1 MFKRGGFVLGGA
13 ILLVLVGCSQNKGGG
28 EEARFQK
35 SGPNSTQWSDSK
47 KYGKKEAESKYGRFE
62 LYTITDEYLKTR
74 KAEITGKHL
83 RSLNLQG
90 EFGVDAYLL
99 EGYELPNTVILA
111 PKIMLRSSI
120 KGTRPAVKRINGDW
134 VELETQIALFDG
146 TESQLYSGL
155 GRKIYAENL
164 KFRSPSKLL
173 ERIAG
178 LLGGNPNFLSSLPC
192 PESISIHDKL
202 QGAFDV
208 QIRTP
213 MKSCPT
219 NVFIPATVKFKKEE
233 FEKFKAGFIRSGQST
248 VVAKFSLTTPI
259 TLSYGRFSI
268 KSQPVFDAI
277 EKAIKD
283 SKKWINPEALTAALE
298 NVVTEIQ
305 RSVDQCIPQEP
316 FAPLKDQ
323 IIETL
328 FDTGTQPDCPDSLSV
343 CYLLKNRP
351 SDSEVL
357 SLSLNR
363 EEFYGEKIAYEST
376 SVLSDSLSERS
387 AFLIKTD
394 SQNLLEQPKEATINN
409 ALRTVSPGDIIEFS
423 VQKARQTTYEFKEP
437 VVRNISNM
445 VCLAP
450 YSECIDGNWICSNP
464 NTEDYNCRQEC
475 TGGWKQQCIRGYGCG
490 CAEMGPVCQGYSTIC
505 DQRRVCERL
514 TAPERPT
521 LPYRMDKQ
529 TPTAVDFAWECTS
542 KTDSKCEPE
551 HLQDQWQRI
560 TQFSH
565 PFPVAELEQRNF
577 SLKELELLLDG
588 LKLKF
593 SNNVVCNIR
602 DLAPE
607 LISNTKFVIEF
618 KNTEKCK
625 PFDEMTSRP
634 LHGPSLSVLSKV
646 SFPRKFR
653 CGELWENY
661 LGERSYKCVLPN
673 EEVLTQSSTLLE
685 DTQAIKAGEPVGIW
699 IPYFP
704 RTEIEAQLR
713 FVGGYF
719 EAAPEGMSL

>member
-1 MFKRGGFVLGGA
+1 VSKRGGLVLGGA
-13 ILLVLVGCSQNKGGG
+13 ILLVLAGCSQNKGGG

-62 LYTITDEYLKTR
+62 LYSITDEYLKAR
-74 KAEITGKHL
+74 KAEISGKHL
-83 RSLNLQG
+83 RSLNLRG
-90 EFGVDAYLL
+90 EFGVDAYHL

-120 KGTRPAVKRINGDW
+120 KGTRPAVKRVNGDW

-164 KFRSPSKLL
+164 KFKSPSKLL
-173 ERIAG
+173 DRLSE

-192 PESISIHDKL
+192 PSSISIHDKL
-202 QGAFDV
+202 QGSFDV
-208 QIRTP
+208 KIRTP

-219 NVFIPATVKFKKEE
+219 NVFIPATVQFKKEE

-248 VVAKFSLTTPI
+248 VVAKFELTTPI
-259 TLSYGRFSI
+259 TLSYGKFSI
-268 KSQPVFDAI
+268 KSQPVFDSI
-277 EKAIKD
+277 VKSIKD
-283 SKKWINPEALTAALE
+283 PKKWMSAESVATVLEAAIAD
-298 NVVTEIQ
+298 IQ
-305 RSVDQCIPQEP
+305 KSVDQCIPQEP

-323 IIETL
+323 IIETI
-328 FDTGTQPDCPDSLSV
+328 FDTGMQPDCPDSLPV
-343 CYLLKNRP
+343 CYLIKNRP
-351 SDSEVL
+351 SENDIL

-363 EEFYGEKIAYEST
+363 EEFFGEKIAYEST
-376 SVLSDSLSERS
+376 SILSDSLSERS

-394 SQNLLEQPKEATINN
+394 SQNILEQPKESTINN
-409 ALRTVSPGDIIEFS
+409 ALRTVSPGDIVEFS
-423 VQKARQTTYEFKEP
+423 IQKFRQTAYEFKEP

-445 VCLAP
+445 VCLSP
-450 YSECIDGNWICSNP
+450 YSECLDGNWFCTNP

-475 TGGWKQQCIRGYGCG
+475 TGGWERVCVKGGCG
-490 CAEMGPVCQGYSTIC
+490 CYEWGQRCRSYSQVC

-514 TAPERPT
+514 TAPEKAS
-521 LPYRMDKQ
+521 LPYRMDKE

-542 KTDSKCEPE
+542 KTDAKCDPE

-560 TQFSH
+560 TQFSN
-565 PFPVAELEQRNF
+565 PFPTTELEQRNV
-577 SLKELELLLDG
+577 SLKDLDFLLDG

-593 SNNVVCNIR
+593 SNNVICEAR
-602 DLAPE
+602 DLEPE
-607 LISNTKFVIEF
+607 LISNTRFIIEF
-618 KNTEKCK
+618 KNTAKCK
-625 PFDEMTSRP
+625 PFDDQTSRP

-646 SFPRKFR
+646 SIPGRFR

-661 LGERSYKCVLPN
+661 LGERSYKCVLPD
-673 EEVLTQSSTLLE
+673 EQILTQSSTLLE
-685 DTQAIKAGEPVGIW
+685 DTQALKAGESVGIW